1 LKRSCKNRVNKILED
16 AIVEV
21 SDAPI
26 LSRPTTYSNAAA
38 RGNREKDIK
47 YIHSGIVGI
56 DVSDVDKIRIV
67 AKINPEI
74 RSEAPVTS
82 IEVCLLTN
90 LVIAITPPAKANAE
104 SIASKSP
111 KVMTNGNIELKSNE
125 RLETVAKNPNNAI
138 ITPTSCIFRSFSSS
152 SNHASINTTI
162 VSKGPAKRP
171 SFEAPTLVTESYH
184 KNTAAARNIE
194 PTSNNFHELN
204 TVIFFERTVEMKSNV
219 APANGILMPAT
230 NREEIPGI
238 SVKSSTIIDSNERV
252 IA

>member
-1 LKRSCKNRVNKILED
+1 MS
-16 AIVEV
+16 A
-21 SDAPI
+21 
-26 LSRPTTYSNAAA
+26 
-38 RGNREKDIK
+38 
-47 YIHSGIVGI
+47 
-56 DVSDVDKIRIV
+56 DVDKIRIV

-74 RSEAPVTS
+74 RSEPPVTS

-90 LVIAITPPAKANAE
+90 LVIAITPPAKAKAE

-111 KVMTNGNIELKSNE
+111 KVITNGNIELKSNE

-138 ITPTSCIFRSFSSS
+138 ITPTSCIFRSFSFS

-184 KNTAAARNIE
+184 KTTAAARNIE

-204 TVIFFERTVEMKSNV
+204 TVIFFERTVEMRSNV

-230 NREEIPGI
+230 SREDIPGI

>member
-1 LKRSCKNRVNKILED
+1 MLLWKSVKLLFCSGLPHIAMQQL
-16 AIVEV
+16 A
-21 SDAPI
+21 
-26 LSRPTTYSNAAA
+26 
-38 RGNREKDIK
+38 GNREKDIK

-56 DVSDVDKIRIV
+56 DVWDVDRIRIV

-111 KVMTNGNIELKSNE
+111 KVMTNGNIGLKSNE

-138 ITPTSCIFRSFSSS
+138 ITPTSCIFRSFSFS

-171 SFEAPTLVTESYH
+171 SFETPTLVTESYH
-184 KNTAAARNIE
+184 KNTAE
-194 PTSNNFHELN
+194 Q
-204 TVIFFERTVEMKSNV
+204 
-219 APANGILMPAT
+219 
-230 NREEIPGI
+230 GI
-238 SVKSSTIIDSNERV
+238 SSPQATTSMS
-252 IA
+252 